1 MQAHSIRPV
10 LVQKVD
16 LNVVALASLEKIM
29 RQVYQMV
36 DVDTLI
42 VLDEVVINRQAVN
55 FEPEKVKAKRSLNS
69 AFTFISQ
76 VKFYYGAARVVLA
89 SG

>member
-1 MQAHSIRPV
+1 M
-10 LVQKVD
+10 
-16 LNVVALASLEKIM
+16 VALASLEKIM

-69 AFTFISQ
+69 VFTLSQ
-76 VKFYYGAARVVLA
+76 VKLYQSAARVVLA

>member
-1 MQAHSIRPV
+1 
-10 LVQKVD
+10 
-16 LNVVALASLEKIM
+16 
-29 RQVYQMV
+29 MV

-69 AFTFISQ
+69 VFTLSQ
-76 VKFYYGAARVVLA
+76 VKLYQSAARVVLA